1 MSTPLV
7 LLAWSHKY
15 QKTELLRVENHFT
28 CRLEELNNDDDMRL
42 LVFTVNVLN
51 FPCSRIMVTALW
63 GNGREHLR
71 LTCDEFGE
79 ILEALDFSRRVSNGD
94 VGQKVGRWEKRVP
107 LVYIGCVYTRDEM
120 VSELHVFPPLSD
132 DLHIC
137 G

>member
-1 MSTPLV
+1 M
-7 LLAWSHKY
+7 
-15 QKTELLRVENHFT
+15 
-28 CRLEELNNDDDMRL
+28 
-42 LVFTVNVLN
+42 
-51 FPCSRIMVTALW
+51 
-63 GNGREHLR
+63 HLR